1 LDSEAAIVAEKK
13 PSRGGEA
20 LVMLVILVRVGII
33 LALWLGVFLATF
45 LGYFTVPVILIGLVI
60 AIYMLSDLGLFLVIR
75 RRRRKVDKRRE
86 FLDSFKD

>member
-1 LDSEAAIVAEKK
+1 MAEDK

-20 LVMLVILVRVGII
+20 LVMVVILVRVGII

-45 LGYFTVPVILIGLVI
+45 LGYFTVPVILIGFVI

-75 RRRRKVDKRRE
+75 RRRRKVDQRRE
-86 FLDSFKD
+86 FLDSSKDESSIQE